1 MYRVFSRMEQL
12 TPGQICSQSY
22 LVVCP
27 SASQLEAQNCFEY
40 LRTKFVRFLVL
51 QTLVG
56 MNISISNFQFV
67 PWVDFSRSWTDVEL
81 YEEFELEEGEI
92 QFIESLIKP
101 MDDGGSE

>member
-1 MYRVFSRMEQL
+1 
-12 TPGQICSQSY
+12 
-22 LVVCP
+22 
-27 SASQLEAQNCFEY
+27 
-40 LRTKFVRFLVL
+40 
-51 QTLVG
+51 

-101 MDDGGSE
+101 MDDEGSE